1 VWVAYD
7 GVGQDVQVA
16 RWTGTEWDRSFGS
29 LNAVAT
35 AGTALPTVA
44 VDPSGAPIVVWQ
56 EPDGRNTTYVRKSN
70 R

>member
-56 EPDGRNTTYVRKSN
+56 
-70 R
+70 